1 MNSDPKILVT
11 ICNYN
16 HEMFLE
22 ESISSIQNQTY
33 DNLDICIYDDGSKN
47 KEKVREIV
55 NKLSKEDKRI
65 RFIDEQENKGKWYGL
80 NKAIETSEAAICTSH
95 DADDIS
101 LRLRI
106 ERQLQSII
114 LTETY
119 HNLCGF
125 YHCFNEEDVKN
136 NLDDYN
142 SKELDKNIS
151 CLKKED
157 VFNLVM
163 NGYSHPAINHYYTGN
178 FETAGVSSMFYKQLW
193 DFGLRF
199 NPPGIGLRTLLSED
213 SDFNFR
219 ATCMFNST
227 SVLAEK
233 HYLYRRNTSTNKE
246 LM

>member
-1 MNSDPKILVT
+1 MKKDPKVLVT

-16 HEMFLE
+16 HEKFLKQ
-22 ESISSIQNQTY
+22 SIESIQNQTY
-33 DNLDICIYDDGSKN
+33 QNLDICVYDDGSKE
-47 KEKVREIV
+47 KEKVRDIV
-55 NKLSKEDKRI
+55 NKLLKEDKRI
-65 RFIDEQENKGKWYGL
+65 RFIDKKENKGKWFGL
-80 NKAIETSEAAICTSH
+80 NTAIETSDAVICTSH

-106 ERQLQSII
+106 ERQLQAIS
-114 LTETY
+114 LSETY

-136 NLDDYN
+136 NKIEYN
-142 SKELDKNIS
+142 NTSHENSIN
-151 CLKKED
+151 CIKKED
-157 VFNLVM
+157 VFNMVM

-199 NPPGIGLRTLLSED
+199 NPPGLGIRTILSED

-227 SVLAEK
+227 SILAEK

-246 LM
+246 EI

>member
-1 MNSDPKILVT
+1 MNSDPKVLVT

-16 HEMFLE
+16 HENYLE
-22 ESISSIQNQTY
+22 SSIASIQNQTY
-33 DNLDICIYDDGSKN
+33 ENLDICIYDDGSKN
-47 KEKVREIV
+47 KEKVKEIV
-55 NKLSKEDKRI
+55 DKKTKEDKRI
-65 RFIDEQENKGKWYGL
+65 RFINSDENKGKWFGL
-80 NKAIETSEAAICTSH
+80 NTAIETSDAVICTSH

-106 ERQLQSII
+106 ERQLQAIS

-125 YHCFNEEDVKN
+125 FHCWNEEDVKN
-136 NLDDYN
+136 NIKKYNNKDYGSN
-142 SKELDKNIS
+142 VECI
-151 CLKKED
+151 KKED
-157 VFNLVM
+157 VFNMVM
-163 NGYSHPAINHYYTGN
+163 NGYAHPSINHYYTGN

-193 DFGLRF
+193 LFGLRF
-199 NPPGIGLRTLLSED
+199 NPPSMGLRTILSED

-227 SVLAEK
+227 SILSEK